1 MFDSLLQD
9 LSATQSIH
17 ERNEGVAFFAV
28 AKTLHPIS
36 SIFYIGLNI
45 PIGAPV
51 KGFMQCTYSDRWVKY
66 FAGREQIQREHL
78 GALDPLLFTPLDWG
92 TLPDNAQTD
101 QLRRLSNCAP
111 YQRVLSF
118 PLRSI
123 ANEIAVFGVVTKDVD
138 HGAERTKQLMLELQI
153 LGNYFHQHILR
164 IHGHDAESA
173 MLVSARELD
182 CLKWAAAGKTA
193 WESSVILGISERTV
207 RFHLNAAREKL
218 NCLTTTQAVAKA
230 VSQQM
235 I

>member
-1 MFDSLLQD
+1 MFDSLLQN
-9 LSATQSIH
+9 LVGVQNIH
-17 ERNEGVAFFAV
+17 ERKEGVAFFAV

-45 PIGAPV
+45 PIGATP

-66 FAGREQIQREHL
+66 FANREQVRAEQME
-78 GALDPLLFTPLDWG
+78 ALEPILSAPVDWT
-92 TLPDNAQTD
+92 TLPDNAQTCHLR
-101 QLRRLSNCAP
+101 QLSGCLPDR
-111 YQRVLSF
+111 RVLSF

-123 ANEIAVFGVVTKDVD
+123 ADETAVFGVATKDAD
-138 HGAERTKQLMLELQI
+138 SNAEQAKNLLLELHI